1 MFLFS
6 TIRTDWTLDI
16 RSSEVRDSYR
26 KYICINQPF
35 VSDGFDL
42 CVNEEECGLSLEELL
57 KRTVK

>member
-6 TIRTDWTLDI
+6 TIRTDWSLDI
-16 RSSEVRDSYR
+16 SSFEVQDSNR
-26 KYICINQPF
+26 KYICINQPYA
-35 VSDGFDL
+35 SDGFDL